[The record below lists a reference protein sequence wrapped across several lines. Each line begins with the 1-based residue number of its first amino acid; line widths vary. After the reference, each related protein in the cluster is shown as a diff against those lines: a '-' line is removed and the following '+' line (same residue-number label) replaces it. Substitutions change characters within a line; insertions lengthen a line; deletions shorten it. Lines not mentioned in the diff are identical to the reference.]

1 MKNETLIYSDILASI
16 KTVESQKQLLSEID
30 ILLDALFQTSGFEK
44 AFESISLETAKALK
58 ENILKI
64 NLDVT
69 KIDEV
74 TEFLNGL
81 KNKIKSLK
89 TLKLYLA
96 FSPSKDLIDKLFNWI
111 INNLGNSIILSIL
124 EDKTILGGTIIEFN
138 GQYLDYSLKKRLE
151 DAFFERKNLE
161 YERL

>member
-1 MKNETLIYSDILASI
+1 MKNDTLIYFDILTSI
-16 KTVESQKQLLSEID
+16 KTVEQAEQLLSEID

-44 AFESISLETAKALK
+44 AFESISLETAKILK
-58 ENILKI
+58 ENVLKI

-69 KIDEV
+69 NIEAVVD
-74 TEFLNGL
+74 FLNGL

-96 FSPSKDLIDKLFNWI
+96 FAPSKDLIDKLFNWI

-124 EDKTILGGTIIEFN
+124 EDKTILGGAIIEFN

-151 DAFFERKNLE
+151 DLFFKGKKEMFKI
-161 YERL
+161 